1 MAIRDTQWHSHSAP
15 IMQSETAI
23 AMITKA
29 GQYNEEETLRIRH
42 VSHAIRHF
50 TDAAGADGQHPRY
63 AGMLLNGAAGAGA
76 GAGTGAGAFGVGVAG
91 AGNGLN
97 MPLIPWGQLLPDKVE
112 ETLPHFP
119 FGTAPSDGAWQVVNG
134 TRFKFF
140 VYSAYFDRRDG
151 ARLVRVIG
159 ATKTRGPERVWCR
172 FWYGPTTHNSSEA
185 STSVARAKYTSA
197 TVMARVKVS
206 SIS

>member
-1 MAIRDTQWHSHSAP
+1 
-15 IMQSETAI
+15 
-23 AMITKA
+23 
-29 GQYNEEETLRIRH
+29 
-42 VSHAIRHF
+42 
-50 TDAAGADGQHPRY
+50 
-63 AGMLLNGAAGAGA
+63 MLLNGAAGAGA
-76 GAGTGAGAFGVGVAG
+76 AAGGAVAVGVGGGGGAFGVG
-91 AGNGLN
+91 NGMN
-97 MPLIPWGQLLPDKVE
+97 MPLIPWGQLLPAKVE

-172 FWYGPTTHNSSEA
+172 FWYGPTTTSHNHSEA
-185 STSVARAKYTSA
+185 SSSSSFSSSSMRAKYTSA

-206 SIS
+206 WVI

>member
-1 MAIRDTQWHSHSAP
+1 MCV
-15 IMQSETAI
+15 SE
-23 AMITKA
+23 ITKA
-29 GQYNEEETLRIRH
+29 IQYWDGAHRFE
-42 VSHAIRHF
+42 HF
-50 TDAAGADGQHPRY
+50 TEAAGADGQRPRY
-63 AGMLLNGAAGAGA
+63 AGMLLNGAAGAG
-76 GAGTGAGAFGVGVAG
+76 GGVGEGNGAGAFGVGVAG
-91 AGNGLN
+91 ASNGLN
-97 MPLIPWGQLLPDKVE
+97 MPLIPWGQLLPAQVE

-119 FGTAPSDGAWQVVNG
+119 FGTAPNDGAWQVVNG

-172 FWYGPTTHNSSEA
+172 FWYGPTTHNSSE
-185 STSVARAKYTSA
+185 TSSSAARAKYTSA

-206 SIS
+206 

>member
-1 MAIRDTQWHSHSAP
+1 
-15 IMQSETAI
+15 
-23 AMITKA
+23 
-29 GQYNEEETLRIRH
+29 
-42 VSHAIRHF
+42 
-50 TDAAGADGQHPRY
+50 
-63 AGMLLNGAAGAGA
+63 MLLNGAAGAGA
-76 GAGTGAGAFGVGVAG
+76 AAAAGAAVAVGGGGGGAFGV
-91 AGNGLN
+91 GNGLN
-97 MPLIPWGQLLPDKVE
+97 MPLIPWGQLLPAKVE

-119 FGTAPSDGAWQVVNG
+119 FGTTPSDGAWQVVNG

-172 FWYGPTTHNSSEA
+172 FWYGPTTHNHSETASS
-185 STSVARAKYTSA
+185 SSSSMRAKYTSA

-206 SIS
+206 WVSKQIQRGTLNLLKVIIFQGILITYRNINLIQSIYQLLCIKLYLLLILTLTDA